1 MTARLSRLLKSAFT
15 LTLFAIALA
24 VGWNL
29 WQGYMETPWTRD
41 GHVRADVVSIAPDIS
56 GPVAEVLVSDNQT
69 VAKGEVLVRIDPAR
83 FQIALALADASL
95 KDRAAALTQ
104 ARREAE
110 RYHRLE
116 NGPAVSQQNIEQAD
130 LAVEQ
135 ASAAYDEAK
144 ANRDLAALNLER
156 TSVRAPANGVI
167 SNLSLNPGDYVASGS
182 GVMALIDT
190 DTLRVEGYFEENQLP
205 RIAVGDAV
213 SVDLMGHGRKL
224 RGHVES
230 IAAGIEDR
238 ERTNGSNLL
247 ANVTPTFAWVRL
259 AQRVPVR
266 IALDEVPAGTRLV
279 AGLTATVTVYPGN
292 GQAGTN
298 QAGIGRAGP
307 SDEAAAE
314 PVAGASGS

>member
-69 VAKGEVLVRIDPAR
+69 VAKGEVLVKIDPAR

-213 SVDLMGHGRKL
+213 SVDLMGHGQTL

-238 ERTNGSNLL
+238 ERTDGSNLL

-266 IALDEVPAGTRLV
+266 IALDDVPAGTRLV
-279 AGLTATVTVYPGN
+279 AGLTATVTVHPGN
-292 GQAGTN
+292 GQAGI
-298 QAGIGRAGP
+298 AGAAP
-307 SDEAAAE
+307 SDAAAAE
-314 PVAGASGS
+314 RPAGESGS